1 MVSPPQHPPTQQYS
15 RRSGGGTNTLQFQD
29 VTSGCKCHCGKSI
42 PWKWAARCSRTRQCP
57 DYYSLHCHKD
67 DCNLKEC
74 RFHGHCWDG
83 HLPKSSKLAAS
94 HVPVG
99 MTVQHLLVRDII
111 HSEDQTETLR
121 QLHEQNAATRWFNIR
136 HRNSQPVL
144 YVYDRFGPLCE
155 PMGADPTTSSTAATF
170 PTFVSFIG
178 KSGVGKSTLVRAML
192 LLGNLNIQQVQDDD
206 IYNLSTNQSRVD
218 TIVAAISSQ
227 QEMPVTRSGH
237 VDHAADPTT
246 LGVHLYKDEKGS
258 SSNSGSS
265 TDATD
270 GFTLFADCEG
280 FFAGPAQTNAERFTA
295 DQGNRARTATPTT
308 TNNNN
313 HSIANEDAT
322 EANVLY
328 KAPVTAASYA
338 RHGQQG
344 AELFYARFL
353 YAVSD
358 VVVFVT
364 NEDQNITLLL
374 VNALEWAA
382 TAVMHSV
389 NYPSRKTL
397 IIVRNG
403 ALGHSRQFVDN
414 ELLER
419 LYLDRQAFLWKSSSI
434 LQDFVDDYNSRQDGF
449 SKHIYRNRDLYDAL
463 YDKIVC
469 CCIPHV
475 NDIDERGDETMFSQY
490 LKLRTQIDEASQRA
504 ISMRSKGWMKY
515 NVSSLSQI
523 LFSAFEHFR
532 TNDGAFN
539 FNEVARISKPNPQSF
554 SDHVAN
560 FMRLALESSPSGTAR
575 TMIPDIIGL
584 SFVVWAMRSLIHVVD
599 PAHLFD
605 RFSDSEKEE
614 FSLAQHCH
622 SALQEYQEKYQQCGY
637 KFSENDFCT
646 NGPDTAHQRLH
657 LSTSKKRADGG
668 FTPRHH
674 LDTNLVSAIR
684 ARFLVHYE
692 SVVSDDG
699 TGHRSM
705 TKPASGKIRR
715 VRQAVM
721 QKYNGQWTRM
731 TSNITCLACLQAV
744 PENVLHCGHGY
755 CVQCV
760 RELGRPSESFESA
773 WTFEVCPLC
782 SARMG
787 DNYSHLIRER
797 PRCAGV
803 RILTLDGGG
812 IRGIIELAIIQEME
826 KRLGLPI
833 PFRDY
838 FDLVV
843 GTSTGGI
850 IALALT
856 MGDRDAN
863 TQTSLMTEA
872 FKSFASSTFAHPRA
886 GSLLTKIGLGHFV
899 TSVVMS
905 FGLYQAL
912 FDSTP
917 LETGLKKFF
926 GTQTSLFGSART
938 RHHQCSTRVAVVATK
953 EFGKRAHLITSYNR
967 PNLGPGSDFEREDDE
982 SKGMRIWE
990 AGLATAAAPFYLAP
1004 FKKAETGILYFDGA
1018 LHMNCPAPGAVEEIR
1033 KLWPEPHSPSL
1044 DVLVSVGTGIQ
1055 ESEVKIPRA
1064 IRIGG
1069 FEEICRTFH
1078 SKLDSENQWQEFTAS
1093 GATDGIRD
1101 RLHRLNPPIDEHL
1114 QKVTLWQWNK
1124 MAKLEDMVQRQMR
1137 EPEWR
1142 ARLDNAANTLRASLF
1157 YFEPDGEATSS
1168 SSSSTNNL
1176 TPTGTRHV
1184 NNNHNN
1190 NNNHINPEIQ
1200 GTIRSRLRHG
1210 SAELARLLTR
1220 VTGFFYTTLS
1230 MSRGSPWSLLQ
1241 HDPWTEITAFAA
1253 VKDAVI
1259 QSGQRFRVPVRLDE
1273 PSETKL
1279 LVLAVRLHDCS
1290 APLPISG
1297 FPTLLHEL
1305 HLKAR
1310 SWD

>member
-1 MVSPPQHPPTQQYS
+1 M
-15 RRSGGGTNTLQFQD
+15 
-29 VTSGCKCHCGKSI
+29 SGCKCHCGKSI
-42 PWKWAARCSRTRQCP
+42 PWKWAARCSKSRQCP
-57 DYYSLHCHKD
+57 DYYSVHCHEE

-83 HLPKSSKLAAS
+83 HLPKSSRLAAS
-94 HVPVG
+94 HVPTG
-99 MTVQHLLVRDII
+99 LTIQHFFVKDII
-111 HSEDQTETLR
+111 HSEDETETLR

-155 PMGADPTTSSTAATF
+155 PTADPTSSVAATF

-192 LLGNLNIQQVQDDD
+192 LLGNLDVQQIKDDD
-206 IYNLSTNQSRVD
+206 ISNLLTNQSRFE
-218 TIVAAISSQ
+218 TLKAAISSQ

-246 LGVHLYKDEKGS
+246 LGVHLYKDSSCIDTPQSTGS
-258 SSNSGSS
+258 
-265 TDATD
+265 

-280 FFAGPAQTNAERFTA
+280 FFTGATQTNAERFTA
-295 DQGNRARTATPTT
+295 DQ
-308 TNNNN
+308 
-313 HSIANEDAT
+313 EDAT

-338 RHGQQG
+338 RDGQQG

-364 NEDQNITLLL
+364 NEDQSITLLL
-374 VNALEWAA
+374 VRALEWAA

-403 ALGHSRQFVDN
+403 ALGHSQQFADN
-414 ELLER
+414 ELLEK
-419 LYLDRQAFLWKSSSI
+419 LYLNRQDFLWKASPI
-434 LQDFVDDYNSRQDGF
+434 LQRFVNDYNSKQAEF
-449 SKHIYRNRDLYDAL
+449 SKHIYRNQDLYDAL
-463 YDKIVC
+463 YDRTIC

-475 NDIDERGDETMFSQY
+475 NDIEENRDETMFTQY
-490 LKLRTQIDEASQRA
+490 LKLRTLIDDASQRA
-504 ISMRSKGWMKY
+504 INMRSKGWMKY

-532 TNDGAFN
+532 TNDRAFN
-539 FNEVARISKPNPQSF
+539 FNEVARISKPNPHSF
-554 SDHVAN
+554 SDHIAN
-560 FMRLALESSPSGTAR
+560 FLRLALEPPPSVKTRA
-575 TMIPDIIGL
+575 MIADMIAL
-584 SFVVWAMRSLIHVVD
+584 NLVVWSMRNLIH
-599 PAHLFD
+599 ASIFD
-605 RFSDSEKEE
+605 GVIDGDKEE
-614 FSLAQHCH
+614 KFSLAHHCQ
-622 SALQEYQEKYQQCGY
+622 SAVQEYQEKYQPCGY
-637 KFSENDFCT
+637 KFSDNDLCT
-646 NGPDTAHQRLH
+646 NGPATAHQRLH
-657 LSTSKKRADGG
+657 LSASRKRADGD
-668 FTPRHH
+668 FIPRHE
-674 LDTNLVSAIR
+674 LDPNLVSVIR
-684 ARFLVHYE
+684 DRFLEHYE
-692 SVVSDDG
+692 NLVSDDR
-699 TGHRSM
+699 TRHRSM
-705 TKPASGKIRR
+705 TKPAPSKVRR
-715 VRQAVM
+715 VRQGVA
-721 QKYNGQWTRM
+721 QKYCKQWTRM

-760 RELGRPSESFESA
+760 RELGGVSESFESA

-797 PRCAGV
+797 PRCAGT
-803 RILTLDGGG
+803 RLLTLDGGG
-812 IRGIIELAIIQEME
+812 VRGIIELAIIQEME
-826 KRLGLPI
+826 KRLGLQI

-850 IALALT
+850 IALGRT
-856 MGDRDAN
+856 MGDRNAD
-863 TQTSLMTEA
+863 TQTSLLTKA
-872 FKSFASSTFAHPRA
+872 FKSFASSTFVHPRA

-917 LETGLKKFF
+917 LENGLKDFF
-926 GTQTSLFGSART
+926 GDQTSLFGSART
-938 RHHQCSTRVAVVATK
+938 RHHQCSTRVAVIATK

-967 PNLGPGSDFEREDDE
+967 PNLASSSDFEREDDE

-1033 KLWPEPHSPSL
+1033 KLWPEHTPSL
-1044 DVLVSVGTGIQ
+1044 DVLLSIGTGIQ
-1055 ESEVKIPRA
+1055 DSEVKIPRA

-1078 SKLDSENQWQEFTAS
+1078 SKLDSENQWQEFIAS

-1101 RLHRLNPPIDEHL
+1101 RLHRLNPPIDVNL
-1114 QKVTLWQWNK
+1114 QKVTLWHWNK
-1124 MAKLEDMVQRQMR
+1124 MAKLEEMVQRQMR
-1137 EPEWR
+1137 EPEWV
-1142 ARLDNAANTLRASLF
+1142 ARLDNATNALLASLF
-1157 YFEPDGEATSS
+1157 YFEPDAVQPSA
-1168 SSSSTNNL
+1168 STNNL

-1184 NNNHNN
+1184 SNNSAA
-1190 NNNHINPEIQ
+1190 PELH

-1210 SAELARLLTR
+1210 SAELLRLLSH
-1220 VTGFFYTTLS
+1220 VKGLFYTKLS
-1230 MSRGSPWSLLQ
+1230 MSRASPSALLQ
-1241 HDPWTEITAFAA
+1241 HDPWTEVAAFHTI
-1253 VKDAVI
+1253 KDKVVE
-1259 QSGQRFRVPVRLDE
+1259 QSGQRFRVPVCLE
-1273 PSETKL
+1273 ESSEGGSKL
-1279 LVLAVRLHDCS
+1279 LVLAVRLKDCS

-1297 FPTLLHEL
+1297 FPTLLHDL